1 MSAAICAHP
10 IAFETLVAYWAGD
23 LSSEDEG
30 AVELHLMG
38 CARCTASSE
47 RVAAI
52 ALSVRALIPP
62 LIAHDQ
68 VAKLKARGVRI
79 EENAMVPGERKAVV
93 FRRDVDVLLHRLGG
107 LDLANASDVSVTI
120 RDEDTGD
127 IMHADLSA
135 PFDAAT
141 GEVLIACQHHFEAF
155 PHNVLIE
162 VRAMASTG
170 ESKLAKY
177 MIPHT
182 FEFAALAP

>member
-1 MSAAICAHP
+1 MARFFFAAWPTHSAPDGAGTAAWYLLFTTQERAQGAGMSAAICSHP

-23 LSSEDEG
+23 LSSEDED
-30 AVELHLMG
+30 AVELHVMG

-68 VAKLKARGVRI
+68 VAKLRARGVRI

-107 LDLANASDVSVTI
+107 LDLANASDV
-120 RDEDTGD
+120 
-127 IMHADLSA
+127 
-135 PFDAAT
+135 
-141 GEVLIACQHHFEAF
+141 
-155 PHNVLIE
+155 
-162 VRAMASTG
+162 
-170 ESKLAKY
+170 
-177 MIPHT
+177 
-182 FEFAALAP
+182 